1 MASPPDHDQPQAL
14 DLIDPDDW
22 TADQDAVRR
31 ARAERRRAREAAR
44 SGRGDAHDGAAIHA
58 PADPAPVRAAHRR
71 RLGLGRAPAAS
82 RAVRAPFA
90 ALGLLGGSRSGRI
103 LIAAAALLLV
113 ATIAGLVALWP
124 GERPERGPSQAFGG
138 AALQGS
144 VTRALEVECEGPVAQ
159 RCRAIDVRLDEGR
172 GRGRTSRITLGPV
185 ESVPAVGAG
194 DRVRVRATGAPAA
207 TKGAERYGFVDVDRR
222 GSILWLAIAFTAIAL
237 VFARW
242 RGLLSLAGFALSLLL
257 VTKFLVPAIL
267 AGSSPLLVA
276 VVGSLAVMFVT
287 LGLTYGVAPASL
299 AAALGIA
306 ASLGLAA
313 VLAHVWVGLAHL
325 DGRGSELSTVL
336 SQQNASLSL
345 QGVVL
350 AGMVIGALGVLADT
364 GVTQASAVMA
374 LRRAN
379 PSLGAG
385 AVYREAFA
393 VGRDHLTATIHTLVL
408 AYVGASLPLILILSS
423 AHVATGDALNAQAL
437 AEPIVATLVGSI
449 ALLASVPLTTGLAAL
464 LASRIPADSLAGGH
478 EHHHHH

>member
-1 MASPPDHDQPQAL
+1 
-14 DLIDPDDW
+14 
-22 TADQDAVRR
+22 
-31 ARAERRRAREAAR
+31 RRRAREAAR
-44 SGRGDAHDGAAIHA
+44 VPS
-58 PADPAPVRAAHRR
+58 RR
-71 RLGLGRAPAAS
+71 RR
-82 RAVRAPFA
+82 VRIPSA
-90 ALGLLGGSRSGRI
+90 ALAALAQGRSGRV
-103 LIAAAALLLV
+103 LIGAAGLLLV
-113 ATIAGLVALWP
+113 VTVAGLAALWP
-124 GERPERGPSQAFGG
+124 GEREQRGPSQAFGG
-138 AALQGS
+138 AALQAS
-144 VTRALEVECEGPVAQ
+144 VTRAVEVECPGPVDQ
-159 RCRAIDVRLDEGR
+159 RCRAIDVRIDEGADR
-172 GRGRTSRITLGPV
+172 GRASRITLGPV

-194 DRVRVRATGAPAA
+194 DHVRVRATGAPAG
-207 TKGAERYGFVDVDRR
+207 TEGAERYGFVDVDRR
-222 GSILWLAIAFTAIAL
+222 GSILWLTIAFTALVL

-242 RGLLSLAGFALSLLL
+242 RGVLSLVGFALSLLL

-276 VVGSLAVMFVT
+276 LVGSLAVMFVT

-313 VLAHVWVGLAHL
+313 VLAHVWVGFAHL

-379 PSLGAG
+379 PALGPA
-385 AVYREAFA
+385 AVYREAFG

-423 AHVATGDALNAQAL
+423 ANVATGDALNAQAL

-464 LASRIPADSLAGGH
+464 LVSRVPADALAGGH
-478 EHHHHH
+478 AHHHH

>member
-1 MASPPDHDQPQAL
+1 VASPHDHGHDHPQAL
-14 DLIDPDDW
+14 DLIDQDEW
-22 TADQDAVRR
+22 TADQDAARGE
-31 ARAERRRAREAAR
+31 RAERHRAREAAR
-44 SGRGDAHDGAAIHA
+44 VH
-58 PADPAPVRAAHRR
+58 
-71 RLGLGRAPAAS
+71 RAPAEHGSTADRQSRSRPREAPRAAGALRAS
-82 RAVRAPFA
+82 FGPLA
-90 ALGLLGGSRSGRI
+90 ALWQGRSGRV
-103 LIAAAALLLV
+103 LIGAAALLLLV
-113 ATIAGLVALWP
+113 TVAGLIALWP
-124 GERPERGPSQAFGG
+124 AERAQRGPSQAFGG
-138 AALQGS
+138 AALQAS
-144 VTRALEVECEGPVAQ
+144 VTRAVEVRCPGPVDQ
-159 RCRAIDVRLDEGR
+159 RCRAIDVRLEEGADR
-172 GRGRTSRITLGPV
+172 GKVSRIALGPV
-185 ESVPAVGAG
+185 ESVPAIGAG
-194 DRVRVRATGAPAA
+194 DGVRVRSTGAPPG

-222 GSILWLAIAFTAIAL
+222 GSMLWLALAFVAIIVL
-237 VFARW
+237 FARW
-242 RGLLSLAGFALSLLL
+242 RGLLSLVGFALSLLL

-276 VVGSLAVMFVT
+276 LVGSLAVMFVT
-287 LGLTYGVAPASL
+287 LGLTYGAAPASL

-379 PSLGAG
+379 PALGPA
-385 AVYREAFA
+385 AVYREAFG

-423 AHVATGDALNAQAL
+423 ANVATSDALNAQAL

-449 ALLASVPLTTGLAAL
+449 ALLASVPLTTALAAL
-464 LASRIPADSLAGGH
+464 LVSRVPADALGGGH
-478 EHHHHH
+478 AVHAHHHH